1 MLNSHGSWRGVS
13 PNSAWIAGIAGP
25 MMAMS
30 SAPMS
35 TPTKSTPSTRL
46 RCLSSTSSSTYQ
58 PVGKESTPGRSVP
71 STAG

>member
-13 PNSAWIAGIAGP
+13 PNSAWMAGIAGP
-25 MMAMS
+25 MIAMS

-46 RCLSSTSSSTYQ
+46 RC
-58 PVGKESTPGRSVP
+58 
-71 STAG
+71 

>member
-30 SAPMS
+30 SAPHEHAHEEHPEHPIALLVVHVVLHL
-35 TPTKSTPSTRL
+35 PT
-46 RCLSSTSSSTYQ
+46 
-58 PVGKESTPGRSVP
+58 GR
-71 STAG
+71 